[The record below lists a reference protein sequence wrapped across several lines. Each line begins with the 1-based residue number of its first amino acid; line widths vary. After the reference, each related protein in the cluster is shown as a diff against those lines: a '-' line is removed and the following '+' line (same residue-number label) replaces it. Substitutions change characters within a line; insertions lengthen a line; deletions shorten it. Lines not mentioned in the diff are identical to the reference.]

1 MVSCWDHHLAKRFS
15 ELVDLQTR
23 KGDKEVT
30 VWTWQRGKYAV
41 KPWDESLYGKKAW
54 QPF

>member
-1 MVSCWDHHLAKRFS
+1 MVSCRDDHLAKRFS